1 MDAISILVMSLTS
14 HADKKTTLRPNLG
27 PKGTSFY
34 EGNSNTMK
42 ALVAAFI
49 VVAVLIF
56 GFSVKAEPRPIH
68 EDIVPYSLETV
79 AEDVLAGNYGNGT
92 ERVKLLT
99 KLGLTADQ
107 VEIVQDMVDTMVP
120 AVVVVS
126 TQGAGKPKQT
136 GSTTVS
142 TNSGGT
148 WQGNIPAYYGGNTG
162 CSQYMAD
169 VIARAMWSRGANNNA
184 VSYMLSVISR
194 ESGCNS
200 AAFNGNTST
209 GDQSYGLC
217 QINALAGF
225 FKPGQILSGYSPG
238 AFAGN
243 PEYNAAACAALWA
256 RCGFH
261 PWQKGNYGCH
271 RP

>member
-1 MDAISILVMSLTS
+1 MDVISILAMSLTS
-14 HADKKTTLRPNLG
+14 LADKKTTLRPDLG
-27 PKGTSFY
+27 PRGRSFY

-42 ALVAAFI
+42 ALVAAII

-56 GFSVKAEPRPIH
+56 GFSVSAEPRPIH
-68 EDIVPYSLETV
+68 EDITPYSLEAV
-79 AEDVLAGNYGNGT
+79 AEDVLVGNYGNGV
-92 ERVKLLT
+92 ERVERLT
-99 KLGLTADQ
+99 ELGLTSDQ
-107 VEIVQDMVDTMVP
+107 VEAVQDMVDTMVP
-120 AVVVVS
+120 SVVVVS
-126 TQGAGKPKQT
+126 TQGASKPKPT
-136 GSTTVS
+136 TTVS
-142 TNSGGT
+142 VNSGGT
-148 WQGNIPAYYGGNTG
+148 WQGGRPAYYGGNSG
-162 CSQYMAD
+162 CSQHMAD
-169 VIARAMWSRGANNNA
+169 IIARAMWARGANNNE

-200 AAFNGNTST
+200 SAFNGNSAT

-225 FKPGQILSGYSPG
+225 FRSGQILSGYSPG

-243 PEYNAAACAALWA
+243 PKYNAEACAALWA